1 LIGSGNHLPGKF
13 SRFPDRDAGE
23 LKAGGEDWCE
33 EKSASFETDYAGDFG
48 EVMGGSYVRF
58 QVGNYSFCCCW
69 VPKDR
74 EDVGKELILL
84 LC

>member
-1 LIGSGNHLPGKF
+1 LIGSGNHLPGEF

-23 LKAGGEDWCE
+23 LKAGGEDGCE

-48 EVMGGSYVRF
+48 EVMSGSYVRF
-58 QVGNYSFCCCW
+58 QVRDYGFCYCW
-69 VPKDR
+69 VPKDG

-84 LC
+84 FC